1 MPIPK
6 SLLAG
11 GVAATLAVGAG
22 AVIAH
27 EFIDNPSSAV
37 GSQTTASASPGD
49 PVGRVAADSTA
60 RVIGVETGVV
70 RLKVRGRT
78 LRASY
83 GGALLAAIAQDA
95 EAAPRVGDR
104 VQVRRWADG
113 CSTVERVVVRAVPD
127 EPS

>member
-1 MPIPK
+1 M
-6 SLLAG
+6 S
-11 GVAATLAVGAG
+11 
-22 AVIAH
+22 
-27 EFIDNPSSAV
+27 D
-37 GSQTTASASPGD
+37 TTAPASPGD

-60 RVIGVETGVV
+60 RVLAVETGVV
-70 RLKVRGRT
+70 RLKVRGRS

-127 EPS
+127 GPS